1 MEKRKFEKLDIETS
15 LLGFGC
21 MRFPVNADGTIKEA
35 EAEKMIDTAMKA
47 GINYYD
53 TAYPYHDGA
62 SEPFVGRVLN
72 KYDRSSYFLA
82 TKLPVWLVE
91 SQEDGE
97 RIFYEQLKRLDKEYI
112 DFYLL
117 HSLDGETYRKMK
129 SLGIVELCER
139 LQKEGKIR
147 YLGFSFH
154 DEYEAFEEIIT
165 DRQWDFAQIQF
176 NYMDTHE
183 QAGLK
188 GYALA
193 EKLGVPLVIME
204 PVRGGSLAGYSEDI
218 NAMFAKL
225 NESASIASFALR
237 WVGSFSNVKVV
248 LSGMST
254 PEQLSDNLNTFT
266 GFKPLSA
273 EEKAGI
279 EKIVKVLRARVKNG
293 CTGCRY
299 CMPCPAGVNI
309 PANFK
314 IWNTCAIFE
323 KYQSVQWAWE
333 TMEDKERASACIKC
347 GKCETVCPQK
357 LSIRKDLETLQQ
369 ELDGYRKQQE
379 NKL

>member
-1 MEKRKFEKLDIETS
+1 MEKRRMENLSVETS

-21 MRFPVNADGTIKEA
+21 MRFPVNADGTIHEE

-47 GINYYD
+47 GVNYYD

-62 SEPFVGRVLN
+62 SEPFVGKVLN
-72 KYDRSSYFLA
+72 KYDRSSYYLA

-97 RIFYEQLKRLDKEYI
+97 RIFNEQLKRLDKEYI

-117 HSLDGETYRKMK
+117 HSLDGATYRKMK

-165 DRQWDFAQIQF
+165 DRKWDFCQIQF
-176 NYMDTHE
+176 NYMDTEE

-193 EKLGVPLVIME
+193 EKLGVPLIIME

-218 NAMFAKL
+218 NAMFAKM
-225 NESASIASFALR
+225 NPKASIASYALR
-237 WVGSFSNVKVV
+237 WVGTFSNVKVI

-254 PEQLSDNLNTFT
+254 SEQLQDNLRTFSD
-266 GFKPLSA
+266 FKPLS
-273 EEKAGI
+273 EQEQKGI
-279 EKIVKVLRARVKNG
+279 EEIAGVLRTRVKNG

-314 IWNTCAIFE
+314 IWNTCAIYQ
-323 KYQSVQWAWE
+323 KYESVQWAWE
-333 TMEDKERASACIKC
+333 SMEDKERANVCIKC
-347 GKCETVCPQK
+347 GKCEAVCPQK
-357 LSIRKDLETLQQ
+357 ISIRKDLETMYE
-369 ELDGYRKQQE
+369 ELNGYRKLSE
-379 NKL
+379 GN